1 MSFIHTVL
9 SFVNTVGIIGVPILM
24 FSLWMRLDLDEIK
37 KVFQDPKAL
46 LVGLFCQVLLLLTLS
61 LVIVLLFDFSIFLET
76 AIMLISFMPSA
87 VTSNYVSNKI
97 NGNTSLSITLTSTV
111 TLISIYSIPIFF
123 QIFSAIKKIE
133 IVIFNTDFVEVA
145 IKIFILIT
153 LPVIIGMI
161 FKIYFSK
168 TAKKLSAHCE
178 RLCLTIF
185 AIIMTGAVYVCW
197 DLIKNPMEYYMAV
210 FSLMS
215 VVIVSVLIIAKI
227 TNLSQRDTKTIFAE
241 SLLQNNMLGFIV
253 IYSIAGVDSGILPVL
268 AFYGLL
274 QYIVFTL
281 IYLTLFKN

>member
-1 MSFIHTVL
+1 
-9 SFVNTVGIIGVPILM
+9 M
-24 FSLWMRLDLDEIK
+24 FSLGMRLDLDEIK

-61 LVIVLLFDFSIFLET
+61 LVIVLLLDFSIFLEI
-76 AIMLISFMPSA
+76 AIMLISCMPSA
-87 VTSNYVSNKI
+87 VTSIYVSNKI

-168 TAKKLSAHCE
+168 TAKKLSVYCE
-178 RLCLTIF
+178 RLCLNIF
-185 AIIMTGAVYVCW
+185 GIIMTGVVYVCW

-281 IYLTLFKN
+281 IYLTLFKNQSYINQFEKI